1 MGDNVL
7 KLTTELSTK
16 GVEKGFEAIKKG
28 TLSTAKAVNKALDG
42 IKSIVKKVIS
52 LGALK
57 KIFDQFKQ
65 YLDSSLRKNR
75 EYATSMKALKGS
87 IAAAFQPIYEI
98 AAPAIIRLVQLL
110 NMVVQAI
117 GRFIAALSGK
127 SYSQMLKNAQA
138 LSKQKDLLNGVGGAA
153 KDAARQLMSFDEINR
168 LEDNSGS
175 GSDMTFS
182 EVDLGSAT
190 GAIDDFAKKL
200 RELFQN
206 GQFEQAG
213 ELIANSVNKM
223 LNAFDAEKLGAK
235 VGTWVQN
242 FADFMNGLLF
252 GIEWDKIGE
261 DLAKGINGLLSKVK
275 GSTIGEIL
283 RLKFTVA
290 IGMFAGFIK
299 NFDGSQAGSFLG
311 DALLGFAQGL
321 GADIEKNFD
330 AEFWEKL
337 NQNIEDGFAAFVPR
351 FISALKVAVDAVIKQ
366 APEVVGT
373 LGNIGLQVV
382 DAITEALSAM
392 DEEVLIATDKYD
404 EKGFQLNRTG
414 SRWEA
419 LGVSVAEGF
428 KKIDWAGILTGSID
442 SVGKLAKGIVE
453 FISSAIA
460 GINDQWKDIGAAI
473 AEGFNKIPWS
483 EILEKGLASLGDLAI
498 GLCEMLISA
507 LQKINWTEIGAAIVD
522 GIKSIRWVDLASAI
536 LGAALALINSF
547 IELLLGMV
555 DSALGTNL
563 SDKFA
568 EWSGKKQK
576 EYIEKTIE
584 QQKAEAEKAKEL
596 VGQWLDDPN
605 SDTFR
610 ENFTN
615 HSVDVQEDG
624 VLSVDR
630 NAYIRSAFE
639 DYHLSYEKV
648 SELARAI
655 AVSQD
660 VVDEYAAAFGVTAE
674 NARDTADAVAQL
686 NEEASN
692 ASSAGSKVT
701 DHWDDVAHTFENVTK
716 NVDEYIAHFSEY
728 LNGERS
734 RGDVYKEA
742 LWLNQ
747 NGVNGNDLLNGLNR
761 ALDQS
766 DSQYAVVLEAL
777 QPFIDMLN
785 KLSEMAG
792 GTTDS
797 IDEMAAQT
805 KSSTTDA
812 KSSMSSYSAEVI
824 ESADAVSG
832 SVDGVAEST
841 EGMAS
846 RTETSLSAA
855 AGNFTSFRNNT
866 ITDLSAVGASMDA
879 LAVKAS
885 ALSSLQLGKI
895 GTSMKYGSSPSWSVD
910 FSNLYYAA
918 EGAVIPPNREFM
930 AVFGDQRTGTNIE
943 APESLIR
950 QIVREEAGSS
960 GNSGRLESLLEEL
973 IGTVGNIRIGDD
985 TIGRAATRYSRAHGR
1000 AVGV

>member
-42 IKSIVKKVIS
+42 IKSVVKKVIS
-52 LGALK
+52 LAALK

-65 YLDSSLRKNR
+65 YLDSSLKKNK
-75 EYATSMKALKGS
+75 EYVASMKALRGS
-87 IAAAFQPIYEI
+87 VAAAFQPIYEI
-98 AAPAIIRLVQLL
+98 AAPAIIYLVKLL

-223 LNAFDAEKLGAK
+223 LDAFDSEKLGAK

-252 GIEWDKIGE
+252 GIEWDKIGG

-299 NFDGSQAGSFLG
+299 NFDGSQAGAFLG

-321 GADIEKNFD
+321 GNDISKNFD

-351 FISALKVAVDAVIKQ
+351 FVSALKLAVDTVIEQ
-366 APEVVGT
+366 APEVIGT

-382 DAITEALSAM
+382 DAITEALSSM
-392 DEEVLIATDKYD
+392 DEEIQLFDD
-404 EKGFQLNRTG
+404 RGFQLNATQT
-414 SRWEA
+414 RWEA
-419 LGVSVAEGF
+419 LGKSVAEGF
-428 KKIDWAGILTGSID
+428 NGIDWAGILSGSID
-442 SVGKLAKGIVE
+442 AIGKLTNGLVE
-453 FISSAIA
+453 FLSSAVD
-460 GINDQWKDIGAAI
+460 GIGDKWSDIGTGI
-473 AEGFNKIPWS
+473 A
-483 EILEKGLASLGDLAI
+483 
-498 GLCEMLISA
+498 
-507 LQKINWTEIGAAIVD
+507 D
-522 GIKSIRWVDLASAI
+522 GIKSIPWGEVFENVGEVLLGLATAIFDGLASLISGFTSEDMSAFIDSVGDAMKDLPWEDTIVSAVKLAKVSGEFFVKLVAALFDAATGANSAAIVNQSITNSDVIDRYKEQGKSDSEAVVAAYESGFLEAITDEDGSILVDPIAGIILEDSEYFDRIEAEWEKKSWFGKLLHGFQNPVQRDESGNRFIKLHDGTDNGTGGGMIVEAKTQAKDIGDAMVDGYVDAFDDREDEARAAGESTVDATVSGMKDAGDIHSPSKVTEEIGINLIDGLFVGLDTIETKASEFVARFSEI
-536 LGAALALINSF
+536 LGKIADVARKAVEATTS
-547 IELLLGMV
+547 EM
-555 DSALGTNL
+555 SALGN
-563 SDKFA
+563 DVMIAF
-568 EWSGKKQK
+568 SGVS
-576 EYIEKTIE
+576 T
-584 QQKAEAEKAKEL
+584 
-596 VGQWLDDPN
+596 
-605 SDTFR
+605 
-610 ENFTN
+610 
-615 HSVDVQEDG
+615 G
-624 VLSVDR
+624 V
-630 NAYIRSAFE
+630 SA
-639 DYHLSYEKV
+639 
-648 SELARAI
+648 
-655 AVSQD
+655 
-660 VVDEYAAAFGVTAE
+660 
-674 NARDTADAVAQL
+674 
-686 NEEASN
+686 
-692 ASSAGSKVT
+692 
-701 DHWDDVAHTFENVTK
+701 
-716 NVDEYIAHFSEY
+716 
-728 LNGERS
+728 
-734 RGDVYKEA
+734 
-742 LWLNQ
+742 
-747 NGVNGNDLLNGLNR
+747 
-761 ALDQS
+761 
-766 DSQYAVVLEAL
+766 
-777 QPFIDMLN
+777 
-785 KLSEMAG
+785 
-792 GTTDS
+792 
-797 IDEMAAQT
+797 MAAQVDA
-805 KSSTTDA
+805 STA
-812 KSSMSSYSAEVI
+812 
-824 ESADAVSG
+824 
-832 SVDGVAEST
+832 
-841 EGMAS
+841 
-846 RTETSLSAA
+846 AA
-855 AGNFTSFRNNT
+855 AGSITAFRNNA
-866 ITDLSAVGASMDA
+866 ITDLSAVGASIDA
-879 LAVKAS
+879 LAAKAS
-885 ALSSLQLGKI
+885 ALSSLQLGRI

-910 FSNLYYAA
+910 FSNLFHAA
-918 EGAVIPPNREFM
+918 DGAVIPPNREFM

-973 IGTVGNIRIGDD
+973 IGTVGSIRIGDD

>member
-42 IKSIVKKVIS
+42 IKSVVKKVIS
-52 LGALK
+52 LAALK

-65 YLDSSLRKNR
+65 YLDSSLKKNK
-75 EYATSMKALKGS
+75 EYVASMKALRGS
-87 IAAAFQPIYEI
+87 VAAAFQPIYEI
-98 AAPAIIRLVQLL
+98 AAPAIIYLVKLL

-223 LNAFDAEKLGAK
+223 LDAFDAEKLGAK

-351 FISALKVAVDAVIKQ
+351 FISALKVAVDTVIKQ
-366 APEVVGT
+366 APEVIGT

-382 DAITEALSAM
+382 DAITEALSSM
-392 DEEVLIATDKYD
+392 DEEIQLFDD
-404 EKGFQLNRTG
+404 RGFQLNATQT
-414 SRWEA
+414 RWEA
-419 LGVSVAEGF
+419 LGASVAEGF
-428 KKIDWAGILTGSID
+428 NGIDWAGILSGSID
-442 SVGKLAKGIVE
+442 AIGKLTNGLVE
-453 FISSAIA
+453 FLSSAVA
-460 GINDQWKDIGAAI
+460 GIGDKWTEIGVGI
-473 AEGFNKIPWS
+473 ADGVNSIKWS
-483 EILEKGLASLGDLAI
+483 EILEKGLITLEDLAS
-498 GLCEMLISA
+498 GLLEVLKQAIDG
-507 LQKINWTEIGAAIVD
+507 IEWDEIGKGIVD
-522 GIKSIRWVDLASAI
+522 GITSVDWLGLVKQVGDVIESILIAIVEFILGIFDGIFKTSLAKDFKDWVGEERELAKDAEVAARVIEHTTDDGYNLLEAPSRWREMGLTENDVLTFAGDYFESSSRQLKEFIEETGLAQEALEKLGLTAEDVANTDQKDLMPTPPTLQNPDTNGMQDASDQIDRFLNQLLEGASKLEAASGYSYLLKSGISNEDIVLEAQKILDSTDARYAQVARTLEELGIELGAVQSDAQERVSEVLDNLTEYGNYLINNPDKWGNLGFTEEDVRAFASQYFKTDEARARFLKDAGIDAFTESINSVSDSAGETAATVDESAGAIDSSVTAACDSAAAAIDSVSTSTNTLVSVAAALASAI
-536 LGAALALINSF
+536 
-547 IELLLGMV
+547 
-555 DSALGTNL
+555 
-563 SDKFA
+563 
-568 EWSGKKQK
+568 
-576 EYIEKTIE
+576 
-584 QQKAEAEKAKEL
+584 
-596 VGQWLDDPN
+596 
-605 SDTFR
+605 
-610 ENFTN
+610 
-615 HSVDVQEDG
+615 
-624 VLSVDR
+624 
-630 NAYIRSAFE
+630 
-639 DYHLSYEKV
+639 
-648 SELARAI
+648 
-655 AVSQD
+655 
-660 VVDEYAAAFGVTAE
+660 
-674 NARDTADAVAQL
+674 
-686 NEEASN
+686 
-692 ASSAGSKVT
+692 
-701 DHWDDVAHTFENVTK
+701 
-716 NVDEYIAHFSEY
+716 
-728 LNGERS
+728 NGI
-734 RGDVYKEA
+734 
-742 LWLNQ
+742 Q
-747 NGVNGNDLLNGLNR
+747 
-761 ALDQS
+761 
-766 DSQYAVVLEAL
+766 
-777 QPFIDMLN
+777 F
-785 KLSEMAG
+785 
-792 GTTDS
+792 
-797 IDEMAAQT
+797 
-805 KSSTTDA
+805 
-812 KSSMSSYSAEVI
+812 
-824 ESADAVSG
+824 
-832 SVDGVAEST
+832 
-841 EGMAS
+841 
-846 RTETSLSAA
+846 
-855 AGNFTSFRNNT
+855 
-866 ITDLSAVGASMDA
+866 
-879 LAVKAS
+879 
-885 ALSSLQLGKI
+885 GKI
-895 GTSMKYGSSPSWSVD
+895 GTAMRSGASIGVD
-910 FSNLYYAA
+910 FSNLLHAA
-918 EGAVIPPNREFM
+918 DGAVIPPNREFM